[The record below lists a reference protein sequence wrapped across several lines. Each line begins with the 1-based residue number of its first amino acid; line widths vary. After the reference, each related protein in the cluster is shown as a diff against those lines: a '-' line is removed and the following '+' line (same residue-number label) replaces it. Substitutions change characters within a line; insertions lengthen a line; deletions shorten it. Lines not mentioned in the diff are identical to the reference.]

1 MTENLHLE
9 SLKAIDGVNMDLY
22 KEALDVALQNENN
35 TNIALSGSYGS
46 GKSSIIESYKKQCDD
61 NNNNKF
67 LHISL
72 GQYDT
77 DMNNEGERCDD
88 TKVKE
93 KEIEGKIINQLLHQ
107 INTSQIPQTIF
118 KVKRKTHKMFLG
130 LLSGFISVFLVL
142 LTYII
147 NFNRWSEFLQKNP
160 NKLSFLAFTT
170 NELTLVIAIV
180 INVIL
185 VFIFTYKIVF
195 LQHNKGIIKKLSV
208 KGYDFEIMAGNDE
221 SYFDKFLNDVIYLF
235 ENAGVNIIVFEDID
249 RFNNGKI
256 FGNLKEINTLV
267 NNRKKEGK
275 LVFLYLLRDDIFTSK
290 DRTKFFDLI
299 IPVVPVIDAS
309 NSYEKFIEIFKKGDV
324 LELFNLKFLQKLS
337 LYVDDMRLLKNIYNE
352 FVIYQREVD
361 TINLDCDKLLALI
374 TYKNIFPRDF
384 ADLQL
389 SKGFV
394 YSVFGQKEKIIDK
407 KRADLK
413 NKLLDVQ
420 TQIDIIAEETLESL
434 DELDALSLINPHL
447 YTVNYK
453 NLDQFESVLSFVK
466 ELKKE
471 DSLVQKAN
479 TSGTRKEL
487 KGEDIASIFENSQY
501 INRKLQ
507 VQNKKLHR
515 EEVLENKKEKIIKEI
530 EALSSYRLEKF
541 ITNENI
547 DSIVQDKKEKEGVS
561 LYKDIEES
569 NYYLLLVFLIKNGY
583 IDESYAEY
591 MTYFYDHSITL
602 TDKLFLRS
610 ITDEKPLDWF
620 YDLNNI
626 SQIIDRMEV
635 YEFSSKEAW
644 NADLL
649 KYMLEKSDKYNLQLQ
664 RLIVSLSEANNL
676 EFFKAFFIKNQENGA
691 INETFLEKVFTLWDN
706 FAKNL
711 LSSNNEINISILKVA
726 LGKFDKEII
735 LKQNTN
741 DELTNYLNTAV
752 DFLPNVHT
760 NSRKTVENLI
770 DLRVKFTQVEFQS
783 LESEIAKDIY
793 EGSLYEINMGNLSN
807 IIKCYYGDYSSK
819 EFKHKNYTLLKNKE
833 ASFLLE
839 YINCH
844 INAYM
849 LEYMQ
854 LSEGAIEDSEN
865 YVIQLVNNEEIEV
878 ENRLNY
884 IEKLKTKISD
894 ITTICDKSLWK
905 KLIENDAVLP
915 NEVNVVEYY
924 RFSNNKWNEELV
936 DFVNRSVDTI
946 TINLKDVIEE
956 FGSINLFSNTINT
969 FTLNNNK
976 YITLVDSMKKSYSGD
991 LMGVNNIN
999 SYDIVPHEKIIL
1011 LIDNQI
1017 IHMSDG
1023 CLAEIR
1029 EFYPEEINHFIK
1041 QNLNKY
1047 LELIQNTDVYDDEE
1061 LLGLLEEPSD
1071 LDLLQQKN
1079 IVMHVNHPIAIAERS
1094 YSFDLINFILEQKF
1108 DTNDLSTI
1116 IDSYGSYP
1124 HSLQKTV
1131 VSKCITNLDEI
1142 FYRSIDI
1149 SDKELVESIL
1159 KSNEVTLDRRQNLFS
1174 QKIACFRKDEIK
1186 VYISNLK
1193 MPKEFTVLLKGDGGW
1208 PKVQI
1213 NDVNKRILDYFK
1225 TKNWVTSFAEK
1236 KGEYEARGKRI
1247 KKGSHSDTN

>member
-61 NNNNKF
+61 NNNKF

-195 LQHNKGIIKKLSV
+195 LQHNKGIIKKLSL

-626 SQIIDRMEV
+626 SQIIDRMED

-676 EFFKAFFIKNQENGA
+676 DFFKAFFIKNQENGA

-726 LGKFDKEII
+726 LGKFDKEVI

-770 DLRVKFTQVEFQS
+770 DLRIKFTQVEFQS

-819 EFKHKNYTLLKNKE
+819 EFKHKNYTLLKNKG

-936 DFVNRSVDTI
+936 DFVNRSMDTI

-991 LMGVNNIN
+991 LMGVNNIY
-999 SYDIVPHEKIIL
+999 SSDIMPHEKIIL

-1193 MPKEFTVLLKGDGGW
+1193 MPKEFTVILKGDGGW

>member
-61 NNNNKF
+61 NNKF

-384 ADLQL
+384 ANLQL

-471 DSLVQKAN
+471 DSLVQKAY
-479 TSGTRKEL
+479 TSGMRKEL

-501 INRKLQ
+501 INRKFQ
-507 VQNKKLHR
+507 VQNKKLHK

-626 SQIIDRMEV
+626 SQIIDRMED

-726 LGKFDKEII
+726 LGKFDKEVI

-894 ITTICDKSLWK
+894 ITTIRDKNLWK

-946 TINLKDVIEE
+946 TINLKGVIEE

-1108 DTNDLSTI
+1108 DINDLSTI

-1131 VSKCITNLDEI
+1131 VSICITNLDEI

-1193 MPKEFTVLLKGDGGW
+1193 IPKEFTVLLKGDGGW

-1225 TKNWVTSFAEK
+1225 TKNWVTSFVEK
-1236 KGEYEARGKRI
+1236 KGEYEARGKKI
-1247 KKGSHSDTN
+1247 KKEKI

>member
-1 MTENLHLE
+1 
-9 SLKAIDGVNMDLY
+9 
-22 KEALDVALQNENN
+22 
-35 TNIALSGSYGS
+35 
-46 GKSSIIESYKKQCDD
+46 
-61 NNNNKF
+61 
-67 LHISL
+67 
-72 GQYDT
+72 
-77 DMNNEGERCDD
+77 
-88 TKVKE
+88 
-93 KEIEGKIINQLLHQ
+93 
-107 INTSQIPQTIF
+107 
-118 KVKRKTHKMFLG
+118 
-130 LLSGFISVFLVL
+130 
-142 LTYII
+142 
-147 NFNRWSEFLQKNP
+147 
-160 NKLSFLAFTT
+160 
-170 NELTLVIAIV
+170 
-180 INVIL
+180 
-185 VFIFTYKIVF
+185 
-195 LQHNKGIIKKLSV
+195 
-208 KGYDFEIMAGNDE
+208 
-221 SYFDKFLNDVIYLF
+221 
-235 ENAGVNIIVFEDID
+235 
-249 RFNNGKI
+249 
-256 FGNLKEINTLV
+256 
-267 NNRKKEGK
+267 
-275 LVFLYLLRDDIFTSK
+275 
-290 DRTKFFDLI
+290 
-299 IPVVPVIDAS
+299 
-309 NSYEKFIEIFKKGDV
+309 
-324 LELFNLKFLQKLS
+324 
-337 LYVDDMRLLKNIYNE
+337 
-352 FVIYQREVD
+352 
-361 TINLDCDKLLALI
+361 
-374 TYKNIFPRDF
+374 
-384 ADLQL
+384 
-389 SKGFV
+389 
-394 YSVFGQKEKIIDK
+394 
-407 KRADLK
+407 
-413 NKLLDVQ
+413 
-420 TQIDIIAEETLESL
+420 
-434 DELDALSLINPHL
+434 
-447 YTVNYK
+447 
-453 NLDQFESVLSFVK
+453 
-466 ELKKE
+466 
-471 DSLVQKAN
+471 
-479 TSGTRKEL
+479 
-487 KGEDIASIFENSQY
+487 
-501 INRKLQ
+501 
-507 VQNKKLHR
+507 
-515 EEVLENKKEKIIKEI
+515 
-530 EALSSYRLEKF
+530 
-541 ITNENI
+541 
-547 DSIVQDKKEKEGVS
+547 
-561 LYKDIEES
+561 
-569 NYYLLLVFLIKNGY
+569 
-583 IDESYAEY
+583 
-591 MTYFYDHSITL
+591 
-602 TDKLFLRS
+602 
-610 ITDEKPLDWF
+610 
-620 YDLNNI
+620 
-626 SQIIDRMEV
+626 
-635 YEFSSKEAW
+635 
-644 NADLL
+644 
-649 KYMLEKSDKYNLQLQ
+649 
-664 RLIVSLSEANNL
+664 
-676 EFFKAFFIKNQENGA
+676 
-691 INETFLEKVFTLWDN
+691 
-706 FAKNL
+706 
-711 LSSNNEINISILKVA
+711 SILKVA
-726 LGKFDKEII
+726 LGKFDKEVI

-770 DLRVKFTQVEFQS
+770 DLRIKFTQVEFQS

-915 NEVNVVEYY
+915 NKVNVVEYY

-936 DFVNRSVDTI
+936 DFVNRSMDTI

-976 YITLVDSMKKSYSGD
+976 YIALVDSMKKSYSGD
-991 LMGVNNIN
+991 LMGVNNIY

-1108 DTNDLSTI
+1108 DINDLSTI

-1149 SDKELVESIL
+1149 SDKELVECIL

>member
-61 NNNNKF
+61 NNNKF

-676 EFFKAFFIKNQENGA
+676 EFFKAFFIKNQENGV

-1047 LELIQNTDVYDDEE
+1047 LELIQNTDVYDDDE

-1131 VSKCITNLDEI
+1131 VSKCITNLDGI

>member
-61 NNNNKF
+61 NNKF

-384 ADLQL
+384 ANLQL

-471 DSLVQKAN
+471 DSLVQKAY
-479 TSGTRKEL
+479 TSGMRKEL

-501 INRKLQ
+501 INRKFQ
-507 VQNKKLHR
+507 VQNKKLHK

-626 SQIIDRMEV
+626 SQIIDRMED

-726 LGKFDKEII
+726 LGKFDKEVI

-894 ITTICDKSLWK
+894 ITTIRDKNLWK

-946 TINLKDVIEE
+946 TINIKGVIEE

-1108 DTNDLSTI
+1108 DINDLSTI

-1131 VSKCITNLDEI
+1131 VSICITNLDEI

-1193 MPKEFTVLLKGDGGW
+1193 IPKEFTVLLKGDGGW

-1225 TKNWVTSFAEK
+1225 TKNWVTSFVEK
-1236 KGEYEARGKRI
+1236 KGEYEARGKKI
-1247 KKGSHSDTN
+1247 KKETNLI

>member
-1 MTENLHLE
+1 MKENLHLE
-9 SLKAIDGVNMDLY
+9 SLKAIDGVNLNLY
-22 KEALDVALQNENN
+22 KEALDEALQNDNN

-61 NNNNKF
+61 NNKF

-77 DMNNEGERCDD
+77 DMNNEGESCDD

-93 KEIEGKIINQLLHQ
+93 KDIEGKIINQLLHQ

-324 LELFNLKFLQKLS
+324 LELFNLNFLQKLS

-361 TINLDCDKLLALI
+361 TINLDCNKLLALI

-420 TQIDIIAEETLESL
+420 TRIDIIAEETLESL
-434 DELDALSLINPHL
+434 DELDALSLVNP
-447 YTVNYK
+447 YIYRVNNQGLEK
-453 NLDQFESVLSFVK
+453 FESVLSFVK
-466 ELKKE
+466 ELKNDNNNVHKMVYG
-471 DSLVQKAN
+471 SLQIIE
-479 TSGTRKEL
+479 RK
-487 KGEDIASIFENSQY
+487 DIASIFKNTQY
-501 INRKLQ
+501 LNRKLQ
-507 VQNKKLHR
+507 IQNKELHKK
-515 EEVLENKKEKIIKEI
+515 EVLENQKEKINKEI
-530 EALSSYRLEKF
+530 ETLSSYRLEKF
-541 ITNENI
+541 ITNEDI
-547 DSIVQDKKEKEGVS
+547 DSMVQVKKEKEGVS

-591 MTYFYDHSITL
+591 MTYFYDQSITL

-610 ITDEKPLDWF
+610 ITDEKSLDWF
-620 YDLNNI
+620 YELKYI
-626 SQIIDRMEV
+626 SQIIDRMED

-726 LGKFDKEII
+726 LGKFDKEVI

-770 DLRVKFTQVEFQS
+770 DLRIKFTQVEFQS

-915 NEVNVVEYY
+915 NKVNVVEYY

-936 DFVNRSVDTI
+936 DFVNRSMDTI

-976 YITLVDSMKKSYSGD
+976 YIALVDSMKKSYSGD
-991 LMGVNNIN
+991 LMGVNNIY

-1108 DTNDLSTI
+1108 D
-1116 IDSYGSYP
+1116 
-1124 HSLQKTV
+1124 
-1131 VSKCITNLDEI
+1131 
-1142 FYRSIDI
+1142 
-1149 SDKELVESIL
+1149 
-1159 KSNEVTLDRRQNLFS
+1159 
-1174 QKIACFRKDEIK
+1174 
-1186 VYISNLK
+1186 
-1193 MPKEFTVLLKGDGGW
+1193 
-1208 PKVQI
+1208 I
-1213 NDVNKRILDYFK
+1213 ND
-1225 TKNWVTSFAEK
+1225 
-1236 KGEYEARGKRI
+1236 
-1247 KKGSHSDTN
+1247 

>member
-1 MTENLHLE
+1 MTKNLHLE

-61 NNNNKF
+61 NNNKF

-1159 KSNEVTLDRRQNLFS
+1159 KSNEVTLERRQNLFS